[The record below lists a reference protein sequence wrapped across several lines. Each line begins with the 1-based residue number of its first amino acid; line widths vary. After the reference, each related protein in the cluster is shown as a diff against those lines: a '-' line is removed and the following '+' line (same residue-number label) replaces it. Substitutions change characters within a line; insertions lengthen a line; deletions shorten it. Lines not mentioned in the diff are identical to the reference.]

1 MGERVSDETV
11 VGAPPEAVWA
21 VITDLEAYPEWMEGV
36 QEVEVLERDG
46 DGRPLRARFVVDA
59 RIMVVRY
66 TLAYTWEDDAVTWS
80 LEEGEQLTQ
89 LDGAYRVTTDGEGS
103 RVRYTLEADVEMP
116 VPDFLKRRTA
126 KQILESGLRGL
137 KRRTEGRD

>member
-11 VGAPPEAVWA
+11 VGAPPDAVWA
-21 VITDLEAYPEWMEGV
+21 VITDLEAYPQWMEGV
-36 QEVEVLERDG
+36 REVEVLERDG
-46 DGRPLRARFVVDA
+46 DGRPLEARFVVDA

-66 TLAYTWEDDAVTWS
+66 TLAYTWEEDAVTWS

-89 LDGAYRVTTDGEGS
+89 LDGSYRVTSDGDGS

-126 KQILESGLRGL
+126 KQILESGLHGL
-137 KRRTEGRD
+137 KRRAEGRD